1 MLIDSNLSKK
11 LTWPKL
17 LSGLLL
23 LAALTLLPLTSFAE
37 DATLRASKVHGE
49 LAKGYSKHFLAL
61 EPAQRDALI
70 TLTLNIEPQDKRRI
84 PNKVNLLLLDE
95 DDLRRVLAGDKPEDL
110 AFATGNPAI
119 VDPHAPPK
127 LIFNKTAEFKASGRG
142 TYTVV
147 VYNRAPIP
155 VSYTL
160 TAKNAAIV
168 DGSGQVTAAE

>member
-1 MLIDSNLSKK
+1 MFRHIQSIRSLP
-11 LTWPKL
+11 WPKL
-17 LSGLLL
+17 LLGLLL
-23 LAALTLLPLTSFAE
+23 LAALTVLPLTSFAE
-37 DATLRASKVHGE
+37 DASLRATKVHGE
-49 LAKGYSKHFLAL
+49 LPKGYSKHYLAL
-61 EPAQRDALI
+61 EPTQRNALI

-95 DDLRRVLAGDKPEDL
+95 DDLRRVQAGDKPEDL

-142 TYTVV
+142 VYTVV

-160 TAKNAAIV
+160 TAENAEIV
-168 DGSGQVTAAE
+168 DESGQVTAAE

>member
-1 MLIDSNLSKK
+1 MSIYSTLTLK
-11 LTWPKL
+11 LAWPKL
-17 LSGLLL
+17 LIGLLL
-23 LAALTLLPLTSFAE
+23 FAALSIIPLTSHAA
-37 DATLRASKVHGE
+37 ATSLRATKVHGE
-49 LAKGYSKHFLAL
+49 LDKGYSKHYLAL
-61 EPAQRDALI
+61 EPTQRDARI

-95 DDLRRVLAGDKPEDL
+95 DDLRRVLAGEKPEDL

-142 TYTVV
+142 KYTIV

-155 VSYTL
+155 VAYTL
-160 TAKNAAIV
+160 TVENAEIV
-168 DGSGQVTAAE
+168 DESGQVTAAE